1 MMHGVL
7 RVVGGLLL
15 LSAGI
20 CVSIEPVEAGRAR
33 DALDR
38 ILRDLDP
45 AAIPSGILYDRVL
58 SLSDVGDHDGS
69 EGATPATLQG
79 WRQMYHEIRGASLE
93 APSWPELSAILASG
107 KTALGRGVVPVV
119 IMNFEYE
126 RIRPGALTDGAL
138 TVAGDRL
145 VLGPGEA
152 FVHRRVFA
160 AAALQGYTHRG
171 GNVTF
176 VLGRDWYFSNDL
188 TAPRAVSV
196 DFGDGV
202 GPRGVDFGREIAV
215 SYVTTGRKT
224 IHVEL
229 SLADGSVLHGGFY
242 YDVVALAAPAPHD
255 TLQIVASIPYLGEF
269 GTGEAYVYLS
279 DLNPALTN
287 PIVVV
292 EGFDF
297 DDAMGWEELYAI
309 LNEQNML
316 ETIRGLGY
324 DIVALNFTHATDYL
338 QRNAFV
344 LVELLEQVNAIIDPG
359 QDIALAGAS
368 MGGVVSRYALTYM
381 EVNALDPNLRVYIS
395 FDAPQRG
402 ANIPLGIQYWL
413 AFFADDS
420 ADAARLLA
428 ALDSPGARQLLAYH
442 HTDPP
447 GATGESDPLRGDF
460 VAEMAS
466 LGDYPTGMRKVSIVN
481 GSGSQADQ
489 GYPAGDQI
497 IEWEYSNILI
507 DIIGNI
513 WSVPDGTSQTIFHG
527 LIDPI
532 FFPADEQIVAVGAT
546 SPYDTAP
553 GGFRPSMAQMDTV
566 PAPYGDIVAL
576 HDNHC
581 FIPTV
586 SALDLDTAD
595 LFYDVAGDP
604 DIYAHTP
611 FDAVYF
617 PVENQ
622 EHASITAEN
631 AAWFI
636 DEVLMGVTAVEPPSG
651 VAALPAILSV
661 APNPLGMAGEIR
673 FALARAGT
681 ARLAAF
687 DLAGR
692 EVTVLA
698 DGAFQAGV
706 ARVGWDG
713 TAAGGRRV
721 APGVYF
727 LRLQSGGG
735 AASWKVLLR

>member
-1 MMHGVL
+1 VSRLLVL
-7 RVVGGLLL
+7 LAGL
-15 LSAGI
+15 
-20 CVSIEPVEAGRAR
+20 CVSFHHPAEAGRAT

-38 ILRDLDP
+38 ILGDLDP
-45 AAIPSGILYDRVL
+45 AAFPSGILYDRVL
-58 SLSDVGDHDGS
+58 PLSDIEDHDGS
-69 EGATPATLQG
+69 ERSTPATLRV
-79 WRQMYHEIRGASLE
+79 WRQMYHEIGRASLA
-93 APSWPELSAILASG
+93 APSWPDLSTVLANG
-107 KTALGRGVVPVV
+107 KAALRRGVVPVA

-126 RIRPGALTDGAL
+126 RIRPDALKDGAL
-138 TVAGDRL
+138 TVAGDQL
-145 VLGPGEA
+145 VIGPGEP

-160 AAALQGYTHRG
+160 AAALQGYTHHG
-171 GNVTF
+171 GNVKF

-188 TAPRAVSV
+188 TAPRAVSI
-196 DFGDGV
+196 DFGDGL
-202 GPRGVDFGREIAV
+202 GPRRVDFGREIEV
-215 SYVTTGRKT
+215 SYVEPGGKT
-224 IHVEL
+224 IRVEL

-242 YDVVALAAPAPHD
+242 YDVVALAAPAPDD

-279 DLNPALTN
+279 DLNETLTN
-287 PIVVV
+287 PVVVV

-297 DDAMGWEELYAI
+297 DDTMGWEELYAI
-309 LNEQNML
+309 LNEQNMI
-316 ETIRGLGY
+316 ETIRSLGY
-324 DIVALNFTHATDYL
+324 DIVVLNFTHATDYL

-344 LVELLEQVNAIIDPG
+344 LVELLAQVNATIDPD

-381 EVNALDPNLRVYIS
+381 EANALDPNLRVYIS

-420 ADAARLLA
+420 EDAARLLA
-428 ALDSPGARQLLAYH
+428 ALDSPGARQMLAYH

-447 GATGESDPLRGDF
+447 GATGESDPLRSDF
-460 VAEMAS
+460 VAELAS
-466 LGDYPTGMRKVSIVN
+466 LGDYPADMRKVSIVN
-481 GSGSQADQ
+481 GSGSQTDQ

-497 IEWEYSNILI
+497 IEWEYGSLLI
-507 DIIGNI
+507 DIIGNV

-532 FFPADEQIVAVGAT
+532 FFPADEQIVAVGGT

-586 SALDLDTAD
+586 SALDLDTDD

-622 EHASITAEN
+622 EHATITAEN
-631 AAWFI
+631 AAWFL
-636 DEVLMGVTAVEPPSG
+636 DEVLMGVTVVGPLSG
-651 VAALPAILSV
+651 ATAAMPAILSV
-661 APNPLGMAGEIR
+661 APNPFGVAGEIR
-673 FALARAGT
+673 FALPRAG
-681 ARLAAF
+681 AVRLAAF

-692 EVTVLA
+692 EVAVLA
-698 DGAFQAGV
+698 DRAFEAGV
-706 ARVGWDG
+706 ARVGWAG

-735 AASWKVLLR
+735 AASWKVLVR